1 MNIVFKNFRRILIN
15 SGPLLLLYYLSI
27 SDIEVSF
34 ENTFQILSFNI
45 QLIIIYY
52 WMLKDADIL
61 GSGHIFVAGLIN
73 DVVMGLPL
81 GVSPIS
87 YLVVAFFASYVK
99 NVTVN
104 TSLFTDW
111 FTFFL
116 AVFFSNIVF
125 LIFLINFTEIQV
137 KYIDIFYNSFFTI
150 LFYPFFWLI
159 FNIYKTMMLIKQ
171 DG

>member
-1 MNIVFKNFRRILIN
+1 
-15 SGPLLLLYYLSI
+15 
-27 SDIEVSF
+27 
-34 ENTFQILSFNI
+34 
-45 QLIIIYY
+45 
-52 WMLKDADIL
+52 MLKDADIL